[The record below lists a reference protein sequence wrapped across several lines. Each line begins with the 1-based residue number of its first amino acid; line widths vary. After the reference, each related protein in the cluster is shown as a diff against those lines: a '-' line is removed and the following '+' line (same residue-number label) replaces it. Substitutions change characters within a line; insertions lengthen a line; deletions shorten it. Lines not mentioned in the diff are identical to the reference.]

1 MVKMYNM
8 YIVATLKG
16 IASMTIDQLMI
27 QLLEVHIPNN
37 MSLQPIY

>member
-1 MVKMYNM
+1 MHKMY
-8 YIVATLKG
+8 IATTLKG
-16 IASMTIDQLMI
+16 IANMTIDQLMI